1 MASKA
6 AVQFDV
12 WGCRGSRNLVPDR
25 SKIGNRTSCY
35 SVLSGDA
42 VFVFDAGRG
51 LAALGSAMFRERRFA
66 AARSVHLLVTHS
78 HMDHW
83 EGLKDV
89 EWFWRRGNG
98 MAVTLYGTSEALT
111 AIHNGFSPPSY
122 VPLDRL
128 AHGTAARLGFRTLQ
142 AGTKANVDGALLET
156 FALNHYS
163 GDRDSR
169 RIIDTI
175 GYRLTLARGPVLVYL
190 SDHEPTADTLEAE
203 RRVTKGADLVVYD
216 CHFPDRRDH
225 AYGHGSQEHGA
236 SVARERAKE
245 NPRSLVLAGHIGP
258 TLGDDE
264 IRAAHRRHG
273 QGARNFQLAVEGHTY
288 TWSPRDVRFTRETR
302 AKTGA
307 R

>member
-25 SKIGNRTSCY
+25 SRIGNRTSCY
-35 SVLSGDA
+35 SVLSDGS

-51 LAALGSAMFRERRFA
+51 LAALGSAMFRERRFLL
-66 AARSVHLLVTHS
+66 ARSVHLLVTHA

-98 MAVTLYGTSEALT
+98 VAITLYGTREALS
-111 AIHNGFSPPSY
+111 AIQDGFRPPAY
-122 VPLDRL
+122 VPLERL
-128 AHGTAARLGFRTLQ
+128 AHGTAATLNYRPLA
-142 AGTKANVDGALLET
+142 AGTTVDVDGATLET

-163 GDRDSR
+163 GGGDSR
-169 RIIDTI
+169 RPIDTI
-175 GYRLTLARGPVLVYL
+175 GYRLTLAAGPVLAYL
-190 SDHEPTADTLEAE
+190 SDHEPTAGTIEAE
-203 RRVTKGADLVVYD
+203 RRITKGADLVVYD

-236 SVARERAKE
+236 SVAKE
-245 NPRSLVLAGHIGP
+245 NTHALFLAGHIGP
-258 TLGDDE
+258 TFTDQE
-264 IRAAHRRHG
+264 IRSAHRRHG
-273 QGARNFQLAVEGHTY
+273 KGIRNFQLAVEGHTY
-288 TWSPRDVRFTRETR
+288 SWSRRDSRFVRVTKGR
-302 AKTGA
+302 
-307 R
+307 